1 MKKNSWLFLLSF
13 FVSALLIT
21 IMGGCKGSGE
31 MTEDYD
37 TLPKLREYTPPQ
49 FPETAR
55 LSIEKAEVLLSLR
68 VDEEGIVRRATVLR
82 SSGEDQLD
90 SAAIA
95 AARTWK
101 YSPASKAGKPLPIV
115 IEQKVSFATKLTE
128 SISFYEIVVDRKDL
142 ADSLWKILD
151 AGGNFSEVAA
161 KFSMAPTAP
170 DKGLRENVRYDA
182 LPGVLRSVLDKLGTG
197 GLSKPI
203 ELPDGKYAIVKKG

>member
-1 MKKNSWLFLLSF
+1 MKKNKWALFLSF

-49 FPETAR
+49 FPETATVTK
-55 LSIEKAEVLLSLR
+55 EKAEVRLNLR
-68 VDEEGIVRRATVLR
+68 IDEEGNVRRATVLR
-82 SSGEDQLD
+82 SSGDDQLD

-101 YSPASKAGKPLPIV
+101 YYPASKAGKPLPIV
-115 IEQKVSFATKLTE
+115 IEQKVSFATKVTE

-142 ADSLWKILD
+142 ADSLWKVLD
-151 AGGNFSEVAA
+151 AGGDFSEIAV

-182 LPGVLRSVLDKLGTG
+182 LPDVLRSTLDKLGAG
-197 GLSKPI
+197 AMSKPI